1 MEPINIKRTN
11 NNNNQQNFTM
21 YSLSKRDYD
30 KFVAKMEK
38 SEFKNAYTRYLSE
51 RSLLLTML
59 KYAKEE
65 NLEKETSQIIA
76 RLEEVDKNLD
86 EKGIKLPI
94 EYK

>member
-1 MEPINIKRTN
+1 MEPIKIKRTN
-11 NNNNQQNFTM
+11 NNNNQQKYTM

-30 KFVAKMEK
+30 KFVSKMEK

-51 RSLLLTML
+51 RSLLLTLL

-65 NLEKETSQIIA
+65 NLEKETSQVIA
-76 RLEEVDKNLD
+76 RLEEVDKNLG

>member
-11 NNNNQQNFTM
+11 NNNNQQKFTM

-30 KFVAKMEK
+30 KFVSKMEK

>member
-11 NNNNQQNFTM
+11 NNNNQQKYTM

-30 KFVAKMEK
+30 KFVSKMEK

-51 RSLLLTML
+51 RSLLLTLL

-65 NLEKETSQIIA
+65 NLEKETSQVIA
-76 RLEEVDKNLD
+76 RLEEVDKNLG

>member
-1 MEPINIKRTN
+1 MEPINNKRTN
-11 NNNNQQNFTM
+11 NINNQSKVTM
-21 YSLSKRDYD
+21 YSLTKRDYD
-30 KFVAKMEK
+30 KIVAKMEK

-65 NLEKETSQIIA
+65 NLEDEITKIVA
-76 RLEEVDKNLD
+76 RLEEVDKILE
-86 EKGIKLPI
+86 EKGIELPV